1 MLQLEKC
8 WFRGPAWVILWLHLP
23 QVQAAREDQGVW
35 PPGALPPP
43 GRALSTWTLASL
55 LPVPM
60 HVSSW
65 GPSPSWTGGQ
75 DASVYGWKEGGL
87 SLNLKAGCALA

>member
-43 GRALSTWTLASL
+43 GRALSTWTPESAPSANAGL
-55 LPVPM
+55 LL
-60 HVSSW
+60 
-65 GPSPSWTGGQ
+65 GPISQPDRWSRCSCLWVGR
-75 DASVYGWKEGGL
+75 S
-87 SLNLKAGCALA
+87 